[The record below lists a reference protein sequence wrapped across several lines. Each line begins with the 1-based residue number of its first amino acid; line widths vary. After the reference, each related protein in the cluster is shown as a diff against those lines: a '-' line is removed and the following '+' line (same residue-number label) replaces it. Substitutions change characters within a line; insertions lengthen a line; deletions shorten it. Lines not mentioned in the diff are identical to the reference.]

1 MSCVLWCG
9 SLDSRLTNNSPTKTR
24 NTSSGD
30 ARLESQTRSS
40 PGRIGPLAPDLGLGH
55 GTGLDIR
62 RGKRYAATIV
72 APAGPNFKV
81 IEFESRQHE
90 SKDSASLLVREES
103 TCKRSRTQFKCC
115 SPVALQ
121 NRSDSEETDS
131 LDHWSFR
138 ALYKSF
144 DPELN
149 LLVTFHGIETV
160 LLSPDSIVQL
170 PSCPFATPNP

>member
-72 APAGPNFKV
+72 AQND
-81 IEFESRQHE
+81 R
-90 SKDSASLLVREES
+90 
-103 TCKRSRTQFKCC
+103 
-115 SPVALQ
+115 

-138 ALYKSF
+138 ALYKK
-144 DPELN
+144 
-149 LLVTFHGIETV
+149 H
-160 LLSPDSIVQL
+160 
-170 PSCPFATPNP
+170 